1 MLYIC
6 DRSTPDLNKDDE
18 LNWTE
23 YHAWPS
29 AARGIAMLRVDKFP
43 YPRQQTRGN

>member
-18 LNWTE
+18 LNKKDGLTR
-23 YHAWPS
+23 YGNSHV
-29 AARGIAMLRVDKFP
+29 IDK
-43 YPRQQTRGN
+43 TS

>member
-18 LNWTE
+18 LINNLSSPSNSLINGNIFLTE
-23 YHAWPS
+23 
-29 AARGIAMLRVDKFP
+29 LLLFVLD
-43 YPRQQTRGN
+43 

>member
-18 LNWTE
+18 PKKMNSFR
-23 YHAWPS
+23 PS
-29 AARGIAMLRVDKFP
+29 DAYMRR
-43 YPRQQTRGN
+43 